1 MISSLYDKTR
11 LIRKHI
17 YFQPALRGTLVIEE
31 MLTLAPEVGRSI
43 YNPTP
48 PPYGWGF
55 WDISVLTGRN
65 LLRDNLWMR
74 VLGYFCFDR

>member
-48 PPYGWGF
+48 PPHMDGGF
-55 WDISVLTGRN
+55 GIFL
-65 LLRDNLWMR
+65 
-74 VLGYFCFDR
+74 Y